1 MEKEKFKLVSTYQYS
16 SEAIIFKGKL
26 ESEGIEVFLRDNISI
41 DTDPLVS
48 NAIGGVKMYVATENF
63 ERSVSILS
71 EISLFSSDNKG
82 NLLKCPNC
90 NEEKL
95 QLLSVIDDAKS
106 FFSMLVALLLFV
118 LPFYAKYKYKCA
130 NCNYEVE
137 QKTKL
142 V

>member
-1 MEKEKFKLVSTYQYS
+1 MENEKFKLVSTYQYS

-26 ESEGIEVFLRDNISI
+26 ESEEIEVFLRDNNTI

-48 NAIGGVKMYVATENF
+48 NAIGGVKMYVRTEDF
-63 ERSVSILS
+63 ERAVHVLS
-71 EISLFSSDNKG
+71 NISAFSLDNKG

-90 NEEKL
+90 KQEKL

-106 FFSMLVALLLFV
+106 FFSMLLALMFFV
-118 LPFYAKYKYKCA
+118 LPFYTKYKYRCA
-130 NCNYEVE
+130 NCNYELE

-142 V
+142 